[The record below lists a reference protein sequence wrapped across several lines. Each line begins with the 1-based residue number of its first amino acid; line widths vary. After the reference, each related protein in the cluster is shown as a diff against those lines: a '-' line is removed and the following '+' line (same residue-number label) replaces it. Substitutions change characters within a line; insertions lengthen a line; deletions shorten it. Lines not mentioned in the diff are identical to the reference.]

1 MPIPIKILHLVAA
14 IIFGLFAYFQI
25 NDIDPEIYDHPSVV
39 DAALWCGFYAFV
51 AFLFLLRFLGKR
63 VSLPMIIIAI
73 LSCSAQLGR
82 TASGIYRNLFV
93 NEHFTLTG
101 SQMSAIQPE
110 VELSREF
117 IGALIVLISLILLI
131 LAQKKWRPVVKAS
144 E

>member
-101 SQMSAIQPE
+101 SE